1 MGFRKGENPNHPKK
15 GSAIKVDPIRDLRLI
30 QKIKNL
36 LLTQNKI
43 RDYCLFT
50 LGVNT
55 AWRANE
61 LLALRVS
68 HVRHL
73 NVGDILEIKQSKN
86 RKYRKTLLNRE
97 VIKALKLWLEIYKPE
112 ANHVPLFPS
121 NNTSTALT
129 VPTLTGMVKRW
140 CLEVGANGNYGSHSL
155 RKSWGYHQRMT
166 YEAPLALLV
175 SAFGHSSE
183 RQTLDYLGI
192 QPAEISDL
200 FRNEI

>member
-15 GSAIKVDPIRDLRLI
+15 GSAIKVDPIRDLRQI
-30 QKIKNL
+30 QEIKNSL
-36 LLTQNKI
+36 LAQGKI

-61 LLALRVS
+61 LLSLRVS
-68 HVRHL
+68 HVCQL
-73 NVGDILEIKQSKN
+73 NAGDLLEIKQSKN
-86 RKYRKTLLNRE
+86 RRYRKTLLNRE
-97 VIKALKLWLEIYKPE
+97 VVKSLKLWLSQYDPDSIQL
-112 ANHVPLFPS
+112 PLFPS
-121 NNTSTALT
+121 TNRNIALT

-140 CLEVGANGNYGSHSL
+140 CQDVGASGNYGSHSL

-166 YEAPLALLV
+166 YDAPLALLV

>member
-1 MGFRKGENPNHPKK
+1 MGFKKGENPNHPKK
-15 GSAIKVDPIRDLRLI
+15 GSAIKVDPIRDLRQI
-30 QKIKNL
+30 QEIKSS

-61 LLALRVS
+61 LLSLRVA
-68 HVRHL
+68 HVCHL
-73 NVGDILEIKQSKN
+73 KTGDILELKQSKN
-86 RKYRKTLLNRE
+86 RRYRKTLLNRE
-97 VIKALKLWLEIYKPE
+97 VVKALKLWLSVYRPDIHH
-112 ANHVPLFPS
+112 APLFPS
-121 NNTSTALT
+121 NNRNISLT
-129 VPTLTGMVKRW
+129 VPTLTGLVKRW
-140 CLEVGANGNYGSHSL
+140 CLEVGAAGNYGSHSL

-166 YEAPLALLV
+166 YDAPLALLV